1 MIKMTIAIFLNM
13 KYFLLILLLAI
24 MGFAN
29 VFYIIARNAAE
40 PFAGNNIF
48 YAFIYSYGQGMGD
61 FSTDGY
67 DIRDELLIYII
78 WFIHTLVTMLIL
90 LNLLIAIMGDTFDQV
105 QETSDQNILKDL
117 AGIMVENEILL
128 NRNLVFKNQKYIIVI

>member
-1 MIKMTIAIFLNM
+1 
-13 KYFLLILLLAI
+13 
-24 MGFAN
+24 
-29 VFYIIARNAAE
+29 
-40 PFAGNNIF
+40 
-48 YAFIYSYGQGMGD
+48 MGD

-67 DIRDELLIYII
+67 DIRDESLIYII

-105 QETSDQNILKDL
+105 QETSDQNILKDM

-128 NRNLVFKNQKYIIVI
+128 NRNLVF